1 MKRILLLAV
10 LAAVG
15 WLPGSAHAR
24 QVGLS
29 VSVGTLGPGASVAYS
44 VSPKFSVRA
53 GGSLLSTTIN
63 EDFDE
68 DDVSL
73 VLEGDARVG
82 AVSALADYHPFR
94 SSFRL
99 TGGLRLNLL
108 DGDVSGRSADPF
120 CLGDEDAQGVCQ
132 TKEFAPEKVGT
143 FGVKVSYANAL
154 QPYAG
159 IGFGNLAHGRKRITF
174 MFDAGLIYTG
184 SPDIELV
191 ATGLLTPTAEQ
202 NEAVLN
208 EGFESFVVYPV
219 ISFGIGV
226 RFR

>member
-10 LAAVG
+10 LAAVA
-15 WLPGSAHAR
+15 WPPGSSEAR

-44 VSPKFSVRA
+44 VSPKFTVRA
-53 GGSLLSTTIN
+53 GGASLSTTID

-73 VLEGDARVG
+73 VLEGDARIG

-108 DGDVSGRSADPF
+108 DGDVSGRSTDPF

-159 IGFGNLAHGRKRITF
+159 IGFGNLANGRKRVTF
-174 MFDAGLIYTG
+174 MFDAGVIYTG

-202 NEAVLN
+202 NQAVLN

>member
-1 MKRILLLAV
+1 MKRILLLAT
-10 LAAVG
+10 LAMLA
-15 WLPGSAHAR
+15 WPPDSIEAR
-24 QVGLS
+24 QIGLS
-29 VSVGTLGPGASVAYS
+29 VSVGTLGPGASLAYS

-53 GGSLLSTTIN
+53 GGALFSTTVD

-73 VLEGDARVG
+73 VLEGDARIG

-99 TGGLRLNLL
+99 SGGLRLNLL
-108 DGDVSGRSADPF
+108 DADLSGRSKDPF
-120 CLGDEDAQGVCQ
+120 CLGDEDAEGICQ
-132 TKEFAPEKVGT
+132 TKEFAPEKVGE
-143 FGVKVSYANAL
+143 FGVKVTYANVL

-159 IGFGNLAHGRKRITF
+159 IGFGNLAYGNKRITF
-174 MFDAGLIYTG
+174 MFDAGVIYTG
-184 SPDIELV
+184 SPEIELE

-202 NEAVLN
+202 NEDILN
-208 EGFESFVVYPV
+208 EGFESFVLYPV

-226 RFR
+226 RFH

>member
-1 MKRILLLAV
+1 MKRILLLAI
-10 LAAVG
+10 LAGLLWPQGA
-15 WLPGSAHAR
+15 AEAR

-29 VSVGTLGPGASVAYS
+29 VSVGTLGPGASLAYS
-44 VSPKFSVRA
+44 VSPKISVRA
-53 GGSLLSTTIN
+53 GGALLSTTID

-73 VLEGDARVG
+73 ILEGDARVG

-108 DGDVSGRSADPF
+108 DADVSGRSNDPF
-120 CLGDEDAQGVCQ
+120 CLGDEDAQGICQ
-132 TKEFAPEKVGT
+132 TKEFAPEKVGE
-143 FGVKVSYANAL
+143 FGVKVTYANAL

-159 IGFGNLAHGRKRITF
+159 IGFGNLAHGNKRITF
-174 MFDAGLIYTG
+174 MFDVGVIYTG
-184 SPDIELV
+184 SPEIELE
-191 ATGLLTPTAEQ
+191 ATGLLTPTAAQ
-202 NEAVLN
+202 NEALLN
-208 EGFESFVVYPV
+208 EGFESFVLYPV